1 MFLLIQNPEVNSSYY
16 FTYFTFHNVSINTEN
31 PDVSGVDF
39 QNFTFHDVSI
49 NTLSSTHSKSRVVPL
64 HSTMFLL
71 IQKTGSATITA
82 TYLFTFH
89 DVSINTS
96 RQYQEAQYL
105 LDFTFHDV
113 SINTGRAKFY
123 PAKFLSLHSTMFLLI
138 PSRSSC
144 FLRGLCSLHSTMFL
158 LIPKLSKEYE
168 FPELTFTFHDVS
180 INTIFNIFIPFA

>member
-64 HSTMFLL
+64 HSTML
-71 IQKTGSATITA
+71 
-82 TYLFTFH
+82 
-89 DVSINTS
+89 
-96 RQYQEAQYL
+96 
-105 LDFTFHDV
+105 
-113 SINTGRAKFY
+113 
-123 PAKFLSLHSTMFLLI
+123 
-138 PSRSSC
+138 
-144 FLRGLCSLHSTMFL
+144 L

-168 FPELTFTFHDVS
+168 FPELTFTFHNVS

>member
-89 DVSINTS
+89 DVSINT
-96 RQYQEAQYL
+96 L
-105 LDFTFHDV
+105 LLPLLQFQT
-113 SINTGRAKFY
+113 
-123 PAKFLSLHSTMFLLI
+123 LHSTMFLLVLPLMI
-138 PSRSSC
+138 
-144 FLRGLCSLHSTMFL
+144 
-158 LIPKLSKEYE
+158 I
-168 FPELTFTFHDVS
+168 
-180 INTIFNIFIPFA
+180 

>member
-1 MFLLIQNPEVNSSYY
+1 
-16 FTYFTFHNVSINTEN
+16 
-31 PDVSGVDF
+31 
-39 QNFTFHDVSI
+39 
-49 NTLSSTHSKSRVVPL
+49 
-64 HSTMFLL
+64 MFLL

-82 TYLFTFH
+82 TYLFTFHDVSINTMYQTDLTSRIHLPLHSTMFLLIHITMKQIELDDLYFTFH

-138 PSRSSC
+138 RCYCHCRCCNSKLYIPRC
-144 FLRGLCSLHSTMFL
+144 F
-158 LIPKLSKEYE
+158 Y
-168 FPELTFTFHDVS
+168 
-180 INTIFNIFIPFA
+180 

>member
-1 MFLLIQNPEVNSSYY
+1 MS
-16 FTYFTFHNVSINTEN
+16 FTFHNVSINTEN

-89 DVSINTS
+89 DVSINTLS
-96 RQYQEAQYL
+96 GNSLVDSA
-105 LDFTFHDV
+105 DSFTLHDV
-113 SINTGRAKFY
+113 SINTLRRC
-123 PAKFLSLHSTMFLLI
+123 PAVLQLLHTLHSTMFLLI
-138 PSRSSC
+138 RTDI
-144 FLRGLCSLHSTMFL
+144 R
-158 LIPKLSKEYE
+158 
-168 FPELTFTFHDVS
+168 
-180 INTIFNIFIPFA
+180 

>member
-96 RQYQEAQYL
+96 RQYQEA
-105 LDFTFHDV
+105 
-113 SINTGRAKFY
+113 SISLT
-123 PAKFLSLHSTMFLLI
+123 LHSTMFLLI
-138 PSRSSC
+138 Q
-144 FLRGLCSLHSTMFL
+144 
-158 LIPKLSKEYE
+158 
-168 FPELTFTFHDVS
+168 V
-180 INTIFNIFIPFA
+180 

>member
-1 MFLLIQNPEVNSSYY
+1 MLYI
-16 FTYFTFHNVSINTEN
+16 T
-31 PDVSGVDF
+31 
-39 QNFTFHDVSI
+39 
-49 NTLSSTHSKSRVVPL
+49 L

-113 SINTGRAKFY
+113 SINTGVTSRTAFLKHPLHSTMFLLILRQISFFY
-123 PAKFLSLHSTMFLLI
+123 HPDIPLHSTMFLLI
-138 PSRSSC
+138 PAGRSFIRQSSSLYIPRC
-144 FLRGLCSLHSTMFL
+144 F
-158 LIPKLSKEYE
+158 Y
-168 FPELTFTFHDVS
+168 
-180 INTIFNIFIPFA
+180 

>member
-1 MFLLIQNPEVNSSYY
+1 MCTGIR
-16 FTYFTFHNVSINTEN
+16 TAFTFHDVSINTALHQCLRLRI
-31 PDVSGVDF
+31 F
-39 QNFTFHDVSI
+39 RFTFHDVSI

-113 SINTGRAKFY
+113 SINTGVTSRTA
-123 PAKFLSLHSTMFLLI
+123 FLKHPLHSTMFLLI
-138 PSRSSC
+138 R
-144 FLRGLCSLHSTMFL
+144 M
-158 LIPKLSKEYE
+158 
-168 FPELTFTFHDVS
+168 
-180 INTIFNIFIPFA
+180 

>member
-1 MFLLIQNPEVNSSYY
+1 MS
-16 FTYFTFHNVSINTEN
+16 FTFHNVSINTEN

-113 SINTGRAKFY
+113 SINTGVTSRTAFLKHPLHSTMFLLIQNTKTRY
-123 PAKFLSLHSTMFLLI
+123 RGYRIVFTFHDVSINTKYSLYGSLLRLSLHSTMFLLI
-138 PSRSSC
+138 P
-144 FLRGLCSLHSTMFL
+144 
-158 LIPKLSKEYE
+158 
-168 FPELTFTFHDVS
+168 
-180 INTIFNIFIPFA
+180 